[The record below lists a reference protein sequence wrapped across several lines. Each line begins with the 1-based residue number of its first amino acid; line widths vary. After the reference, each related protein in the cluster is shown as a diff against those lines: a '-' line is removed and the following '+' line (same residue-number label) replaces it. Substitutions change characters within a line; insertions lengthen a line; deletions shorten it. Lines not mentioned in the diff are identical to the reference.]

1 MRPGRQM
8 PSRPPRTVAAAL
20 AAATLLAAGCSAPSY
35 YLQAIGGQ
43 LELWREARP
52 VEEVASGAGSTPELR
67 GKLARAQAIRDYAS
81 RELGLPAN
89 GSYRKYA
96 DLGRPYVVWN
106 VFAAPRLSIEPK
118 QWCFPVAGCVSY
130 RGYFALADAEALAA
144 ELRAQGYDVHVG
156 GVPAYSTLGWFDDP
170 LLNTF
175 IHYPE
180 PELARLI
187 FHELAHQVAYAGDDT
202 EFNESFATVVE
213 LEGVER
219 WLAAEGSAEQ
229 RAQFREA
236 QARRQ
241 DFLALVTGTR
251 ARLEALYGSE
261 ILPREMER
269 EKARIL
275 AGLGEDYRRLK
286 AEKWNGYAGYDR
298 WFGQEIN
305 NATLASIGLYTALVP
320 AFRALLAQEGGEL
333 GRFYARVEELAA
345 MPKPARDE
353 RLAALAAPARPGDV
367 ADASADG
374 AR

>member
-1 MRPGRQM
+1 VR
-8 PSRPPRTVAAAL
+8 SRPAGAAVAGLTA
-20 AAATLLAAGCSAPSY
+20 LLAGVVLLVAGCASPSY

-43 LELWREARP
+43 IELWREARP
-52 VEEVASGAGSTPELR
+52 VEEVAAGSESAPELR
-67 GKLARAQAIRDYAS
+67 RKLEQAQAIRDYAS

-118 QWCFPVAGCVSY
+118 QWCFLVAGCVSY
-130 RGYFALADAEALAA
+130 RGYFDKAEAEALAA
-144 ELRAQGYDVHVG
+144 QLRGEGYDVHVG

-175 IHYPE
+175 INYPD

-213 LEGVER
+213 LTGVER
-219 WLAAEGSAEQ
+219 WLGAEGSAEQ
-229 RAQFREA
+229 RAQFRQA

-241 DFLALVTGTR
+241 DFLGLVLATR
-251 ARLEALYGSE
+251 TRLASLYASQ
-261 ILPREMER
+261 IPPPQMEQ

-286 AEKWNGYAGYDR
+286 AEKWSGYAGYDR

-305 NATLASIGLYTALVP
+305 NATLASIGIYTSLVP
-320 AFRALLAQEGGEL
+320 AFEALLAQEHGDL
-333 GRFYARVEELAA
+333 PRFYGQVKRLAG
-345 MPKPARDE
+345 MPKEERHE
-353 RLAALAAPARPGDV
+353 RLSGLATI
-367 ADASADG
+367 ADAAG
-374 AR
+374 AAAR